1 MSKASAQIGT
11 DSRAASESPR
21 PILLPY
27 QRDWVSDQA
36 RFKIGCWSR
45 QTGKSFSTAA
55 EAVADAMTRKT
66 TWVTMS
72 RGERQALEWLA
83 KAREWAQAFEFAIS
97 DEVELR
103 SGSEALLREAEIRWP
118 NGSRLI
124 AIPANPDTA
133 RGYSANIT
141 LDEFAIHDDPDGVWR
156 SVYGSIANP
165 LKEKFKIRVVS
176 TPNGKGNKFFDLWS
190 AGRDWSPQ
198 ASALKKGEW
207 SRHLIDIHAACARG
221 LPVDIEELR
230 AGMNDAEGWAQEF
243 ECQFLDSS
251 AVLLPYDVIAGI
263 ENVQASVSIHPEYWM
278 DRSGP
283 SVDLGIDFGRKKNLS
298 VCWAIEETPGGYGL
312 TREVLEM
319 QSMSTPEQLEILSLR
334 IERARRVSFDYT
346 GPGVGLGDF
355 LVQKFGQ
362 WDPDRH
368 LYGKVELVT
377 VTNAIKV
384 DVFSKLRMAADS
396 RMIGIPISR
405 VVREDLHS
413 VHRIATPSG
422 NVTYAAPLSG
432 DTKDSHA
439 DRCFALALCIRARS
453 QKGGEFAYSPVGRPP
468 RGSRLRG
475 GRRAM

>member
-1 MSKASAQIGT
+1 MASPL
-11 DSRAASESPR
+11 D
-21 PILLPY
+21 ILMPY
-27 QRDWVSDQA
+27 QRDWVGDDA

-97 DEVELR
+97 NEVELR
-103 SGSEALLREAEIRWP
+103 SSGEALLKQAEIHWP

-156 SVYGSIANP
+156 SVYGSITNE
-165 LKEKFKIRVVS
+165 LRGKFKLRVVS
-176 TPNGKGNKFFDLWS
+176 TPKGKGNKFHDLWTN
-190 AGRDWSPQ
+190 GRDWTPT
-198 ASALKKGEW
+198 APPPAKGQW
-207 SRHLIDIHAACARG
+207 SRHLIDIHTAKARG
-221 LPVDIEELR
+221 LPVDVDELR
-230 AGMNDAEGWAQEF
+230 AGMGDAEGWAQEF

-251 AVLLPYDVIAGI
+251 AVLLPYEVIAGI
-263 ENVQASVSIHPEYWM
+263 ENPQASVAVTPEYWLA
-278 DRSGP
+278 RSGP
-283 SVDLGIDFGRKKNLS
+283 PVDLGIDFGRKKNLS
-298 VCWAIEETPGGYGL
+298 VCWGIEDTPGGYGL
-312 TREVLEM
+312 TREVLELS
-319 QSMSTPEQLEILSLR
+319 SMSTPEQVEIFSLR
-334 IERARRVSFDYT
+334 IERARRVSLDYT
-346 GPGVGLGDF
+346 GPGVGLGDY
-355 LVQKFGQ
+355 LVTKFGE
-362 WDPDRH
+362 WNPDKH
-368 LYGKVELVT
+368 LYGKIELVT

-405 VVREDLHS
+405 VIREDLHS
-413 VHRIATPSG
+413 VHRIATASG

-432 DTKDSHA
+432 DAKDSHA
-439 DRCFALALCIRARS
+439 DRCFALALAVRARS
-453 QKGGEFAYSPVGRPP
+453 QKAGGFAYRPVSRPP
-468 RGSRLRG
+468 RGSRSS
-475 GRRAM
+475 GRWA